1 MTAEILIAEELK
13 DLLDLHILTGHDVEW
28 IAAGEPTPSASFRAI
43 IPLLSRT
50 IGAAE
55 LDGLPDLVIV
65 ANCAVG
71 FDNID
76 LAAAAMR
83 GVVVTNTPHVLTE
96 STADL
101 TWTLILA
108 AARRVKEGQRLLEE
122 GKWTG
127 WDPMQL
133 LGLELH
139 GRTLGI
145 IGAGQIGRAVGRR
158 ALGFGMRILY
168 MDEFS
173 RPEFETETQAQRV
186 DLDTLLSQA
195 DVVTI
200 HVPLT
205 PATKGMIGRAQLR
218 LMKQQAVLVNTARG
232 GIVDESALL
241 EALDRGSLM
250 AAGLDVFVGEPAV
263 NPALVRHPWV
273 TTLPHLGS
281 ATWDTRRGMA
291 NLAARN
297 VQAVLAGDPPLTPV
311 SR

>member
-1 MTAEILIAEELK
+1 MTGDILIAEELK
-13 DLLDLHILTGHDVEW
+13 DLLELHVLTGHDVEW
-28 IAAGEPTPSASFRAI
+28 IAAGEPTPSGSFRAL
-43 IPLLSRT
+43 IPLLSRK

-55 LDGLPDLVIV
+55 LDGLPKLAIV

-76 LAAAAMR
+76 LAAAATR
-83 GVVVTNTPHVLTE
+83 GVFVTNTPHVLTE

-108 AARRVKEGQRLLEE
+108 AARRTKEGQRLLEE
-122 GKWTG
+122 GEWGG
-127 WDPMQL
+127 WDPTQL

-139 GRTLGI
+139 GRTVGI
-145 IGAGQIGRAVGRR
+145 IGAGQIGQAVGRR
-158 ALGFGMRILY
+158 AVGFGMRILY
-168 MDEFS
+168 MDEFP
-173 RPEFETETQAQRV
+173 RPEFESETRAQRV
-186 DLDTLLSQA
+186 ELHTLLSQA

-205 PATKGMIGRAQLR
+205 TATEGMIGRAQL
-218 LMKQQAVLVNTARG
+218 LQMKQEAVLVNTARG

-241 EALDRGSLM
+241 EALDGGGLM

-263 NPALVRHPWV
+263 NPVLVRHPRV
-273 TTLPHLGS
+273 TCLPHLGS
-281 ATWDTRRGMA
+281 ATWDTRRAMA
-291 NLAARN
+291 NLAAQN
-297 VQAVLAGDPPLTPV
+297 VQAVLAGEPPLTPV